1 MPLLDLDALTNPN
14 RLPRV
19 KLFGREI
26 VVKPLTGASAHRI
39 ASVQSVEDSGESML
53 GALLDVVR
61 SSCPDLTEKEVAQ
74 LSVDQVAALVQLS
87 RGQVAEVESMLEA
100 QAEKN

>member
-1 MPLLDLDALTNPN
+1 MTILDLDALTNPS

-39 ASVQSVEDSGESML
+39 AALQSVEDNGEAML
-53 GALLDVVR
+53 GALLDIIKG
-61 SSCPDLTEKEVAQ
+61 SCPELTAEEIAS

-87 RGQVAEVESMLEA
+87 RGQVVEVEALLAERS
-100 QAEKN
+100 EKN

>member
-26 VVKPLTGASAHRI
+26 VVKPLTGASAHQI
-39 ASVQSVEDSGESML
+39 AAVQSVEDSGEAML

-61 SSCPDLTEKEVAQ
+61 TSCPDLTDTEVKQ

-87 RGQVAEVESMLEA
+87 RGQVTEVEAMLAERS
-100 QAEKN
+100 EKN